1 MYLIQ
6 SYTQKLIM
14 ATILISLFGCFHKKE
29 EKDDLPAWLETHF
42 PGQLVVV
49 NNVVNLDPMN
59 LFVKKKVTILADK
72 NDPEVQIKITWFKKE
87 EGLGLNVAEV
97 QTSLDNARKDIK
109 AAQMIFDGLKKN
121 GLEKFSVSVIEM
133 AAYILLFEEPSLEL
147 RKNNL
152 TKILAALDALPDH
165 AQTSIWIEWMEP
177 STYQQE
183 FKDIIPYGYWQ
194 RGDSYHD
201 NKKIMSL
208 DFEWSPGLKAD
219 ILNTG
224 WAISTKSERSLTY
237 QDEAYQAA
245 STWAAKNLSSPF
257 YLEKDQMIT
266 IGPDEEDPL
275 GIEFGFPYFSS
286 KPDTTV
292 SGFEE
297 NALGYVRVVYQTDQ
311 KTFGKIKRL
320 KNDE

>member
-1 MYLIQ
+1 
-6 SYTQKLIM
+6 M
-14 ATILISLFGCFHKKE
+14 ASLLSTIFGCFQKKE
-29 EKDDLPAWLETHF
+29 KTNDLPTWLETHF

-59 LFVKKKVTILADK
+59 LFIKEKNTILADK
-72 NDPEVQIKITWFKKE
+72 NDPEVQIRVKWFKKE

-109 AAQMIFDGLKKN
+109 AARTIFDALKKN

-133 AAYILLFEEPSLEL
+133 AAYILLFEEPSPEL

-152 TKILAALDALPDH
+152 VKILAAIDALPEH
-165 AQTSIWIEWMEP
+165 RQTSIWIEWMEP
-177 STYQQE
+177 SAYQQE

-201 NKKIMSL
+201 NHKIMGL
-208 DFEWSPGLKAD
+208 DFEWSPGLQAD

-224 WAISTKSERSLTY
+224 WAISIKSDRSMTHKV
-237 QDEAYQAA
+237 EAYDAA
-245 STWAAKNLSSPF
+245 STWATKHLPAPF
-257 YLEKDQMIT
+257 YLEKDQMIM
-266 IGPDEEDPL
+266 IGPDEDDPM
-275 GIEFGFPYFSS
+275 GIEFQFPYFTS

-292 SGFEE
+292 LGFEDS
-297 NALGYVRVVYQTDQ
+297 ALGYVRVVYQADK
-311 KTFGKIKRL
+311 KTFGKIK
-320 KNDE
+320 KVMNDE

>member
-1 MYLIQ
+1 
-6 SYTQKLIM
+6 
-14 ATILISLFGCFHKKE
+14 
-29 EKDDLPAWLETHF
+29 
-42 PGQLVVV
+42 
-49 NNVVNLDPMN
+49 MN
-59 LFVKKKVTILADK
+59 LFIKEKNTILADK
-72 NDPEVQIKITWFKKE
+72 NDPEVQIRVKWFKKE
-87 EGLGLNVAEV
+87 EGLGLNAEQV
-97 QTSLDNARKDIK
+97 QTDLDNARKDIK
-109 AAQMIFDGLKKN
+109 AARMIFDGLKKT
-121 GLEKFSVSVIEM
+121 GLEKFSVGVIEM
-133 AAYILLFEEPSLEL
+133 AAYILLFDEPTIEL
-147 RKNNL
+147 RKNIL
-152 TKILAALDALPDH
+152 IKILAAIDALPDH

-177 STYQQE
+177 SSYQQE

-208 DFEWSPGLKAD
+208 DFEWSPGLQVE

-237 QDEAYQAA
+237 QTEAYNAA
-245 STWAAKNLSSPF
+245 STWATKNLTSPF

-266 IGPDEEDPL
+266 IGPDEEDPMA
-275 GIEFGFPYFSS
+275 IEFGFPYFTS

-292 SGFEE
+292 SGFEDS
-297 NALGYVRVVYQTDQ
+297 ALGYVHVVYQTDQ

>member
-1 MYLIQ
+1 
-6 SYTQKLIM
+6 M
-14 ATILISLFGCFHKKE
+14 ASLLSTIFGCFQKKE
-29 EKDDLPAWLETHF
+29 KTNDLPTWLETHF
-42 PGQLVVV
+42 PGQLVEV
-49 NNVVNLDPMN
+49 NDIVNLDPMN
-59 LFVKKKVTILADK
+59 LFIKEKNTILADK
-72 NDPEVQIKITWFKKE
+72 NDPEVQISVKWFKKE

-109 AAQMIFDGLKKN
+109 AARMVFDALKKN

-133 AAYILLFEEPSLEL
+133 AAYILLYEEPSPEL

-152 TKILAALDALPDH
+152 VKILTALDALPEH
-165 AQTSIWIEWMEP
+165 TQTSIWIEWMEP
-177 STYQQE
+177 SAYQQE

-201 NKKIMSL
+201 RNKIMGL
-208 DFEWSPGLKAD
+208 DFEWSPGLQAD

-224 WAISTKSERSLTY
+224 WAINIKSDRAHTY
-237 QDEAYQAA
+237 HGDAYNAA
-245 STWAAKNLSSPF
+245 SAWAAKNLSSPF

-266 IGPDEEDPL
+266 IGPDDDDRM
-275 GIEFGFPYFSS
+275 GIEFQFPYFTS

-311 KTFGKIKRL
+311 KTFGKIKKV

>member
-1 MYLIQ
+1 
-6 SYTQKLIM
+6 M
-14 ATILISLFGCFHKKE
+14 ASLLSTILGCFQKKE
-29 EKDDLPAWLETHF
+29 KVNDLPTWLEMHM

-49 NNVVNLDPMN
+49 NNIVNLDPMN
-59 LFVKKKVTILADK
+59 LFIKEKNTILADK
-72 NDPEVQIKITWFKKE
+72 NDPEVQISVKWFKKE
-87 EGLGLNVAEV
+87 EGLGLNFAEV
-97 QTSLDNARKDIK
+97 QTSLDNARRDVK
-109 AAQMIFDGLKKN
+109 AARMVFDALKKN

-133 AAYILLFEEPSLEL
+133 AAYILLYEEPSPEL

-152 TKILAALDALPDH
+152 VKILAAIDALPDH
-165 AQTSIWIEWMEP
+165 SQTSIWIEWMEP
-177 STYQQE
+177 SAYQQE

-201 NKKIMSL
+201 RNKIMGL

-224 WAISTKSERSLTY
+224 WAISIKSDRSLTFKT
-237 QDEAYQAA
+237 DAYNAA
-245 STWAAKNLSSPF
+245 SAWATKNLSSPF

-266 IGPDEEDPL
+266 IGPDDDDRM
-275 GIEFGFPYFSS
+275 GIEFQFPYFAF

-292 SGFEE
+292 SGFED
-297 NALGYVRVVYQTDQ
+297 NALGHVRVVYQTDQ
-311 KTFGKIKRL
+311 KTFGKFKKI